1 MHDKQRLK
9 SFRSKDVVVAQSVSW
24 AGGTGRQSGL
34 LLLRLQSY
42 QHGLI
47 NNNNIDALEE
57 AQGGGGFI
65 SERQEEMFDSTRSRV
80 KPFKE

>member
-34 LLLRLQSY
+34 LLQSY
-42 QHGLI
+42 QRGLI

-57 AQGGGGFI
+57 AEGGGGFI